1 VREDFLDGKITA
13 AFAERHYAVRFGPR
27 GALDVEAT
35 ARLRSERLGAGQLTS
50 LRHEA

>member
-13 AFAERHYAVRFGPR
+13 AFAEQHYAVRFGAR

-35 ARLRSERLGAGQLTS
+35 ARLRSERVAAPEPLGA
-50 LRHEA
+50 RHGA